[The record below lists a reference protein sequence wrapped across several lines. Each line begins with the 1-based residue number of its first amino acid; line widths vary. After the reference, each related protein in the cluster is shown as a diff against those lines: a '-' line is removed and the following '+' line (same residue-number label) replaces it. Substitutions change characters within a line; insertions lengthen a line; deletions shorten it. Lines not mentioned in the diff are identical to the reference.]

1 MVWKNSPTS
10 IISEISLLE
19 DPLNS
24 KWSCLY
30 RRHIREKSFGIG
42 TSSTILSWRI
52 YRKAWCIYHVIKDY
66 DIIWYAMD
74 LPLIQI
80 KVVVPK
86 FFMYV
91 STKYKTSFF
100 PVHYQRCELSTF
112 SICKPH
118 LQNNCSPKCIYIPT
132 YYTWYALDYFS
143 LSYRIILHQTCC
155 ETWVDSTCV
164 DFLY

>member
-1 MVWKNSPTS
+1 MAELWIHLLDLLQQWGPSLSITGFSFILVCVYSKLRFYLKKVFKNAPTS

-42 TSSTILSWRI
+42 ASTTILSWRI

-100 PVHYQRCELSTF
+100 PVHY
-112 SICKPH
+112 
-118 LQNNCSPKCIYIPT
+118 
-132 YYTWYALDYFS
+132 
-143 LSYRIILHQTCC
+143 
-155 ETWVDSTCV
+155 
-164 DFLY
+164 